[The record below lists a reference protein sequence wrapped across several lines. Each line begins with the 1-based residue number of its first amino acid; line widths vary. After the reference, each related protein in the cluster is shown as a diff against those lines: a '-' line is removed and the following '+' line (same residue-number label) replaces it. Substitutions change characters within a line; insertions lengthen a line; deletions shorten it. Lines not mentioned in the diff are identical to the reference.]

1 MIITRRSLLAGT
13 AAISVLA
20 LPGCAGLGGFSLVE
34 AIRRLLSLSAQR
46 AFAAL
51 VQENGFLESAAA
63 RIDLPSALG
72 GARAT
77 NVVSAILTSGAFRNR
92 LTKQVNRAAE
102 KGAELAAPLVAD
114 AINNLGVEDA
124 AAIVAGGGGAATGLL
139 QRAMGTALIERMVPG
154 IETGLKLFD
163 SAVVTE
169 ALKQVTGIDFA
180 GLRDD
185 ITQKASDGIYKAI
198 AREETAIRADPT
210 ATNDPLLI
218 GVFGL
223 SGRS

>member
-13 AAISVLA
+13 AAVSVLT

-223 SGRS
+223 SR